1 MTTVPKLSLRDAALG
16 VCVALTW
23 GMGIVFAKAAI
34 THFPPILLMSIRF
47 TITALALVWW
57 VKPPVGQLKM
67 LGLIAFISAAMQYSL
82 TYTGLKGLDASA
94 AALIVQL
101 EVPFLTLCGMIAL
114 KEKTSWRKWLGIGLA
129 FLGVWKISGTPHI
142 AAAWVSVL
150 MVIGGAAVWAV
161 GQVMIRAL
169 HDISGLTVTAWI
181 AVWAAPQL
189 LIMSLIF
196 ETGHIAAIT
205 SATWVVWGAA
215 FYMGLIMTALGYGI
229 WYTLVRRNPVGQVAP
244 FLLLLPLFS
253 VAGAVIFLGE
263 SLSLHVIIGGAIVIV
278 GVAVIMFDKNG

>member
-1 MTTVPKLSLRDAALG
+1 MTTVPKIGVRDALLG

-47 TITALALVWW
+47 AITALALVWW

-67 LGLIAFISAAMQYSL
+67 LGLIAFISAAMQYSF

-101 EVPFLTLCGMIAL
+101 EVPFLTLCGMVAL
-114 KEKTSWRKWLGIGLA
+114 KEKTSLRKWLGIGIA
-129 FLGVWKISGTPHI
+129 FFGVWKISGTPHI
-142 AAAWVSVL
+142 AAAWISVL

-161 GQVMIRAL
+161 GQVMIRQL
-169 HDISGLTVTAWI
+169 HDIDGLTVIAWV

-189 LIMSLIF
+189 LVMSLTF
-196 ETGHIAAIT
+196 ETGHVEAIT

-215 FYMGLIMTALGYGI
+215 FYMGLVMTALGYGI
-229 WYTLVRRNPVGQVAP
+229 WYTLIRRNPVGQVAP

-263 SLSLHVIIGGAIVIV
+263 SLSLQVMIGGAIVLA
-278 GVAVIMFDKNG
+278 GVAIIMFDKNA